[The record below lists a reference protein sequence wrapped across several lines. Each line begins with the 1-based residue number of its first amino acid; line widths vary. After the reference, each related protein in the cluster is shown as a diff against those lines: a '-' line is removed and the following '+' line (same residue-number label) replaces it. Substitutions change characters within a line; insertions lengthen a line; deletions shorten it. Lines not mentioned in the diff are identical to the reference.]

1 MNIVDKAWEI
11 LKKFEPNL
19 TLDVFL
25 EKLKPTFEQNSNLSK
40 NDIVLKMLEYIKKDK
55 PFGEIIATAAE
66 KALSRKVS
74 VEEASN
80 NIEKYVLTNNAN
92 NEEIQT
98 SEIFNKSQ
106 PIPE

>member
-40 NDIVLKMLEYIKKDK
+40 NDIVIKMLEYIKNDK
-55 PFGEIIATAAE
+55 PFGEMIATSAE
-66 KALSRKVS
+66 QALSRQVS
-74 VEEASN
+74 VEQASN
-80 NIEKYVLTNNAN
+80 NIEKYELTNNKEN
-92 NEEIQT
+92 PT
-98 SEIFNKSQ
+98 SEISTKKES
-106 PIPE
+106 IAE